1 MTNNTQDYK
10 SMMQELQ
17 SLINDMQTEDLD
29 VDLVISKYERGQKL
43 LAQLKKYLET
53 AENKI
58 TQHKLY
64 KTSEID

>member
-58 TQHKLY
+58 TQHKLS
-64 KTSEID
+64 KTSEMD

>member
-10 SMMQELQ
+10 SMMEELQ

-29 VDLVISKYERGQKL
+29 VDVVIAKYERGQRL

-58 TQHKLY
+58 IQHKLP
-64 KTSEID
+64 KTNETD